1 MDAENVFKFIQKIE
15 GVTSG
20 TIELVHEGKDGDSAA
35 PADFEEFSG
44 LGFDSFGGIDDH
56 YCGIDGGKDS
66 VGIFGKV
73 SVAWG
78 IEEVDDVV
86 AVGELEDGGGDGDS
100 ALFFELHPIAGGGSL
115 VTTSGDAA
123 CELDCP
129 AVKEEL
135 FREGGLS
142 RVGVGDNGKSAASRD
157 FASGQRV
164 SWARDRGHAVCFLL
178 VPSDPANRSTT
189 AGESRGSAEK
199 DSKAILRA

>member
-1 MDAENVFKFIQKIE
+1 MNAENVLKFIQKIE

-20 TIELVHEGKDGDSAA
+20 TIELVHKGKDGDSAA
-35 PADFEEFSG
+35 SADFEEFSG

-56 YCGIDGGKDS
+56 DCGIDGGKDS

-73 SVAWG
+73 SMAWG

-86 AVGELEDGGGDGDS
+86 TVGELEDGGGDGDS
-100 ALFFELHPIAGGGSL
+100 ALLFELHPIAGGGPL
-115 VTTSGDAA
+115 VATGGDAT
-123 CELDCP
+123 CELHCP
-129 AVKEEL
+129 AVQEEL
-135 FREGGLS
+135 LGEGGLS
-142 RVGVGDNGKSAASRD
+142 CVGVGDNGESAASRD

-164 SWARDRGHAVCFLL
+164 GWARDRGHAVCFLL

-189 AGESRGSAEK
+189 TGESRGSAEK

>member
-20 TIELVHEGKDGDSAA
+20 TIELVHEGKDGDSATST
-35 PADFEEFSG
+35 DFEEFSG

-56 YCGIDGGKDS
+56 DCGIDGGKDS

-73 SVAWG
+73 SMAWG

-86 AVGELEDGGGDGDS
+86 AVGELEDGRGDGDS
-100 ALFFELHPIAGGGSL
+100 ALLFELHPIAGGGSL
-115 VTTSGDAA
+115 VATSGDAA

-129 AVKEEL
+129 TVKKEL
-135 FREGGLS
+135 FGEGGLPC
-142 RVGVGDNGKSAASRD
+142 VGVRDNGKRAASRD
-157 FASGQRV
+157 FAGGQRV
-164 SWARDRGHAVCFLL
+164 GWARDRGHAVCFLL

>member
-1 MDAENVFKFIQKIE
+1 M
-15 GVTSG
+15 
-20 TIELVHEGKDGDSAA
+20 
-35 PADFEEFSG
+35 
-44 LGFDSFGGIDDH
+44 
-56 YCGIDGGKDS
+56 
-66 VGIFGKV
+66 
-73 SVAWG
+73 AWG

-86 AVGELEDGGGDGDS
+86 AVGELEDSGGDGDS
-100 ALFFELHPIAGGGSL
+100 ALLLELHPIAGGGSL
-115 VTTSGDAA
+115 VATSGDAA

-135 FREGGLS
+135 LGESGLS
-142 RVGVGDNGKSAASRD
+142 CVGMRDNGKRAAPRD
-157 FASGQRV
+157 FAGGQRV

>member
-1 MDAENVFKFIQKIE
+1 MDAENVLKFIQKIE

-35 PADFEEFSG
+35 STDFEEFSG

-56 YCGIDGGKDS
+56 DCGIDGGQDS

-73 SVAWG
+73 SMTWG

-86 AVGELEDGGGDGDS
+86 AVGELEDGGGDGDT
-100 ALFFELHPIAGGGSL
+100 ALLFELHPIAGGGSL
-115 VTTSGDAA
+115 VTASGDAA
-123 CELDCP
+123 CKLHCP

-135 FREGGLS
+135 LGEGGLS
-142 RVGVGDNGKSAASRD
+142 CVGVGDNRKSAAPRD

-164 SWARDRGHAVCFLL
+164 GWARDRGHAVCFLL

-189 AGESRGSAEK
+189 TGESRGSAEK
-199 DSKAILRA
+199 DSKPILRA

>member
-15 GVTSG
+15 GVTGG
-20 TIELVHEGKDGDSAA
+20 TIELVHEGKDGDTAA
-35 PADFEEFSG
+35 ATDFEEFSG
-44 LGFDSFGGIDDH
+44 LGFDPFGGIDDH
-56 YCGIDGGKDS
+56 DCGIDRRKDS

-78 IEEVDDVV
+78 VEEVDDVV
-86 AVGELEDGGGDGDS
+86 TVWELEDGRGDGDS
-100 ALFFELHPIAGGGSL
+100 ALLFEFHPIAGGGSL

-129 AVKEEL
+129 TVKEEL
-135 FREGGLS
+135 FGEGCLAC
-142 RVGVGDNGKSAASRD
+142 VGVRDNGKRAAPRD

-189 AGESRGSAEK
+189 TGESRGSAEK